1 MTTDNPATLASARE
15 QWADAST
22 LADETLQTLLDVAWE
37 RCEAFLPAAQVAAYA
52 DGGDAP
58 LRWAQAV
65 VLDARDVWTA
75 FRRDGDVI
83 GFETYAVRVRPL
95 SDTVAGMLRPRR
107 GVPMVG

>member
-1 MTTDNPATLASARE
+1 MTTDNPATLDDARA
-15 QWADAST
+15 QWADAVT
-22 LADETLQTLLDVAWE
+22 LSDELLGDLLDVAWE
-37 RCEAFLPAAQVAAYA
+37 RCELFLPAELVTAYG

-58 LRWAQAV
+58 KRWVQAV
-65 VLDARDVWTA
+65 VLDARDTWQA

-83 GFETYAVRVRPL
+83 GFDTYAVRVRPL